1 MLEVTA
7 SDVYVRAQ
15 KQRVFV
21 ALSGLVREA
30 GIDVLLFFFIQLSVR
45 FMRTCSELRQKLCL

>member
-30 GIDVLLFFFIQLSVR
+30 GIDVLLFFFYPIVCEIHENL
-45 FMRTCSELRQKLCL
+45 F